1 MTTYLVNQSIVL
13 VGIFNPLF
21 FDRYFF
27 IKNQIVVEE
36 NINEHTFSVAELSQ
50 LMTTH
55 FHLVAHPNQIIIT
68 PFDPQNRVKVGI
80 DQVAIKLVDALPES
94 KITASGINFL
104 WFRDV
109 DDTDLSSVTKESF
122 FSENNLIQKKYFD
135 SDDCHFGFYS
145 SRNIKNCRLKL
156 DVKPVIKDQNRKHSI
171 QYQFN
176 FHRDYPNPDENNS
189 EIISVIKNYSD
200 FWNES
205 KKMINLD

>member
-36 NINEHTFSVAELSQ
+36 NINEYTFSVAELSQ

-55 FHLVAHPNQIIIT
+55 FQLVVHPNQIMIT
-68 PFDPQNRVKVGI
+68 PSEIQNKLKVGI
-80 DQVAIKLVDALPES
+80 DQVAIKLVDTLPES
-94 KITASGINFL
+94 KITASGINFV
-104 WFRDV
+104 WFIDV
-109 DDTDLSSVTKESF
+109 DEADLNSSTKELF

-135 SDDCHFGFYS
+135 GDDCHFGFYS
-145 SRNIKNCRLKL
+145 SKNIKNCRLKL
-156 DVKPVIKDQNRKHSI
+156 DVKPVTNDRKHSI

-176 FHRDYPNPDENNS
+176 FHRDYSNPDGNNS

-205 KKMINLD
+205 KKMINFD